1 MADVV
6 RSAIDERRV
15 ARITIA
21 RPERKNAFDAE
32 VIAQLTKAV
41 DGVPADAR
49 CVVLASEGD
58 TFCAGADL
66 GWMRSMADFSRE
78 ENLADSGALAEL
90 FASLDRLE
98 MPIVARIQ
106 GAAIGGGAGLVAM
119 ADIAVAAEAAT
130 FAFRVALPSG
140 LPRGVTRYLD
150 ALPAAIIAALA
161 GPAILVPGGT
171 VMRGPELVA
180 ALVVIAVVAWRRN
193 LLAGVLSGVATV
205 ALLRL
210 VLAA

>member
-1 MADVV
+1 MTWLAIAGSAVV
-6 RSAIDERRV
+6 TYA
-15 ARITIA
+15 ARA
-21 RPERKNAFDAE
+21 
-32 VIAQLTKAV
+32 
-41 DGVPADAR
+41 
-49 CVVLASEGD
+49 
-58 TFCAGADL
+58 
-66 GWMRSMADFSRE
+66 
-78 ENLADSGALAEL
+78 
-90 FASLDRLE
+90 
-98 MPIVARIQ
+98 
-106 GAAIGGGAGLVAM
+106 
-119 ADIAVAAEAAT
+119 

-150 ALPAAIIAALA
+150 ALPGAIIAALA